1 MAAVDEETVIL
12 TTKRREL
19 FLFDSRLFRIVD
31 ENQNN
36 LSVYYKCN
44 TNPSVKCGGRLIRTA
59 VGEIIQ
65 TVACLDTCHRLSDA
79 KIAALRARKRLFD
92 QVRSHPHRSIR
103 FCYTDIRA
111 ELSQINLEAVIH
123 LDSLSTLRASLQRW
137 RRGVIPPRPE
147 NYNSIPTT
155 ELFPEIYTRNKF
167 GQEPFLFLDR
177 TYIPPEGND
186 GTAYRVLAFMSPRS
200 ATELVN
206 ANKVLIDGTFKV
218 AAQPFSQMFT
228 ISTFRGGDP
237 DRIQMIPRCWALL
250 PFKSEH
256 LYTYFFTELF
266 SELSNRFNR
275 PLNSIRWRELSSDYE
290 SGLLP
295 FYRNYLIPTLQQA
308 RNDNDEQRLRING
321 CLFHFA
327 QALHRKLVD
336 LGMLQDYN
344 DDTRPLK
351 RLIKILIALHFLPVD
366 EVIPVFHVIISTE
379 IQAPYVGQD
388 GKCNHPQLRTF
399 LEYYWKT
406 YLRNENMRRMVNCY
420 QRQDHRTNN
429 DVEGF
434 HSKILHEFPV
444 LNPDLWKFITTVQKI
459 DYDYSLEEIQIDS
472 GQGNTRKRR
481 LRYRDIEARIERVKS
496 EFIAQQRTALD
507 YVKNIS
513 YLMME

>member
-1 MAAVDEETVIL
+1 MYLVHLCPQNHNTILCTLLFLRLRPSSSWGVSSLLTWSFTRLTWSFTRLISSLTVSLFLFLSGGSFIFTLPYTLMAAADEETVIL

-228 ISTFRGGDP
+228 RLYQHLEEGIRT
-237 DRIQMIPRCWALL
+237 
-250 PFKSEH
+250 EH
-256 LYTYFFTELF
+256 L
-266 SELSNRFNR
+266 
-275 PLNSIRWRELSSDYE
+275 
-290 SGLLP
+290 
-295 FYRNYLIPTLQQA
+295 
-308 RNDNDEQRLRING
+308 
-321 CLFHFA
+321 
-327 QALHRKLVD
+327 
-336 LGMLQDYN
+336 
-344 DDTRPLK
+344 
-351 RLIKILIALHFLPVD
+351 
-366 EVIPVFHVIISTE
+366 
-379 IQAPYVGQD
+379 
-388 GKCNHPQLRTF
+388 
-399 LEYYWKT
+399 
-406 YLRNENMRRMVNCY
+406 
-420 QRQDHRTNN
+420 
-429 DVEGF
+429 
-434 HSKILHEFPV
+434 
-444 LNPDLWKFITTVQKI
+444 
-459 DYDYSLEEIQIDS
+459 EE
-472 GQGNTRKRR
+472 
-481 LRYRDIEARIERVKS
+481 
-496 EFIAQQRTALD
+496 
-507 YVKNIS
+507 
-513 YLMME
+513 